1 MAINQVRKSLI
12 LDESLY
18 EEVIEFRHGAK
29 INTEVDAFRTLI
41 MAGIHFM
48 RLKQDE
54 QFEMDEQAAVERLNN
69 AMR

>member
-1 MAINQVRKSLI
+1 
-12 LDESLY
+12 
-18 EEVIEFRHGAK
+18 
-29 INTEVDAFRTLI
+29 

-54 QFEMDEQAAVERLNN
+54 QFEIDEQAAVERLNS